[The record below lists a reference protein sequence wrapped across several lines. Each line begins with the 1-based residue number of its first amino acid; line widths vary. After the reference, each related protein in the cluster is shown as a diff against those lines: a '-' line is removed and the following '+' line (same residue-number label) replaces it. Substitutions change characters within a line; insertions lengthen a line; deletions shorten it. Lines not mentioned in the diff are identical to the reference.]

1 MKTPFF
7 YAAFTIL
14 RKDLRAEFRSREL
27 LSSMGLFAF
36 LAILVFSFALELNR
50 TVRQEVISGVLWV
63 TIIFAVILGLNRSMV
78 NEREQGSMD
87 AMLIAPIDRAS
98 IFVGKMLANFIFALT
113 VGVILLP
120 VMTILYNITLFQP
133 LLVVILL
140 LGTLGFSAIG
150 TLLSAMTV
158 QTRSRE
164 TLLPIIMLPA
174 ALPVLL
180 AVVRASNGVILDQPA
195 DLWGTWLGTLLVI
208 DLMYILM
215 CFVLFPFVV
224 ED

>member
-1 MKTPFF
+1 MTPFF
-7 YAAFTIL
+7 KAAIAVL

-27 LSSMGLFAF
+27 VSAMGLFSL

-50 TVRQEVISGVLWV
+50 TAREEVISGVLWV
-63 TIIFAVILGLNRSMV
+63 TIVFAIMLGLNRSMAA
-78 NEREQGSMD
+78 EREQSSMD
-87 AMLIAPIDRAS
+87 AMLIAPIDRAA
-98 IFVGKMLANFIFALT
+98 IFIGKMLANYLFAVT
-113 VGVILLP
+113 VALLLLP
-120 VMTILYNITLFQP
+120 LMTLLYNYNLFQP
-133 LLVVILL
+133 LLIVTLL
-140 LGTLGFSAIG
+140 LGTLGFAAIG

-180 AVVRASNGVILDQPA
+180 SAVRAANGILLEQPPE
-195 DLWGTWLGTLLVI
+195 LWAIWVSVLAFVNVVYLV
-208 DLMYILM
+208 MCYI
-215 CFVLFPFVV
+215 LFPFVV